1 MIIEILEGGKEM
13 GVGEDCCYGGGF
25 LCEGIYCK
33 YPAYYDPCTC
43 GPISAMEFL
52 AK

>member
-1 MIIEILEGGKEM
+1 MLLELLEIGTND
-13 GVGEDCCYGGGF
+13 EDPCCYGGGF

-43 GPISAMEFL
+43 GPISAIEFL
-52 AK
+52 VK